1 MKREWIFL
9 TFLIVAFACDQDC
22 QSKCTKQNKGK
33 SCYDS
38 CQCESPLP
46 PPLEE
51 FVAKGNQYSLPKIKQ
66 DEKLWA
72 ERELGCDV
80 TSLEI
85 CLQLA
90 QKGEDKY
97 QCAVYSGCEDLL
109 VEQKKGQ
116 IIEVTTTS
124 AECTKSCNLLC
135 IGIESGE
142 LCKNNCQE
150 HFCTGKENT
159 NEDGFGLSITIQLI
173 LIFALGVTLLLT
185 IRKQIIRRA
194 EKRRWDE
201 PLLASY
207 EQNRFSI

>member
-1 MKREWIFL
+1 MKRTYVFIAIAIA
-9 TFLIVAFACDQDC
+9 TQACDQVC
-22 QSKCTKQNKGK
+22 QDKCTKQNKGS
-33 SCYDS
+33 SCYEL

-51 FVAKGNQYSLPKIKQ
+51 FVAKGNSYSLPKIKQ

-97 QCAVYSGCEDLL
+97 QCAIYSGCEDLL

-116 IIEVTTTS
+116 IIEAFSYDTDCTENCDLFCS
-124 AECTKSCNLLC
+124 GAGGDQECT
-135 IGIESGE
+135 I
-142 LCKNNCQE
+142 NCQQR
-150 HFCTGKENT
+150 FCVKEEEIAEE
-159 NEDGFGLSITIQLI
+159 EDEFG
-173 LIFALGVTLLLT
+173 
-185 IRKQIIRRA
+185 
-194 EKRRWDE
+194 
-201 PLLASY
+201 
-207 EQNRFSI
+207 